1 VTGAALEPLLKEV
14 ALRSLPED
22 HERLDVHGPA
32 ALTDLELLTILLGAR
47 SGKGGPEQAAQVLLE
62 TAPLQEL
69 AWAKVDELRAVP
81 GVGPNRA
88 AALAA
93 AFELGRRSGWAPP
106 HRGDRLLDP
115 GRVYELLKHIAFSD
129 QEQFHIV
136 CLDVR
141 GRLIKSILVAQGGL
155 HVCPVP
161 PRDLFRS
168 ALRVNAHSVV
178 LVHCHPSGAISPS
191 PDDDMLTERL
201 RTAGELLG
209 LVIRDHLVI
218 GSEGYFSYVEA
229 GRWRRM

>member
-1 VTGAALEPLLKEV
+1 
-14 ALRSLPED
+14 LRSLPIA
-22 HERLDVHGPA
+22 HERLDTHGPA
-32 ALTDLELLTILLGAR
+32 ALTELELLTVLLGAR
-47 SGKGGPEQAAQVLLE
+47 STESGTAKAALALLE

-69 AWAKVDELRAVP
+69 AWAKVQELQTVP
-81 GVGPNRA
+81 GIGPGRA

-106 HRGDRLLDP
+106 RRGDRVLDP
-115 GRVYELLKHIAFSD
+115 GRVYELLKHIGYSD

-141 GRLIKSILVAQGGL
+141 GRLIKSIMVAQGGL

-178 LVHCHPSGAISPS
+178 LAHCHPSGSISPS
-191 PDDDMLTERL
+191 PDDDLLTERL

-209 LVIRDHLVI
+209 LMVRDHLVI